1 MWKQIRGKD
10 LRTEPMNT
18 RMTED
23 QIEKLI
29 KQAHQIFGKNSIY
42 DVMDLD
48 REEAIELLKKYY
60 EQPTEQQLEK
70 YFAILDII
78 REDEDNV
85 LEIQ

>member
-1 MWKQIRGKD
+1 MY
-10 LRTEPMNT
+10 T
-18 RMTED
+18 RMTEN

-42 DVMDLD
+42 DVMDLG
-48 REEAIELLKKYY
+48 REEAIELLKEYY

-70 YFAILDII
+70 YFTILDII

-85 LEIQ
+85 MEIQG